1 MEMAPDENLHK
12 DHLLLESELKLILQR
27 LDQLSKDQQGGFSE
41 IKHRISA
48 IEDDL
53 RSNAVWM
60 GKTEQRLEHIEKT
73 VDEHSQAQ
81 GGSQATVS
89 KLALAAMAAL
99 SACIGVIGAL
109 VTSNGI

>member
-1 MEMAPDENLHK
+1 MDRDENLHK
-12 DHLLLESELKLILQR
+12 DHMHLEGELRLILQR

-48 IEDDL
+48 IEEDL

-73 VDEHSQAQ
+73 VDEQ
-81 GGSQATVS
+81 GQDDSHQTVS

-99 SACIGVIGAL
+99 SAAIGVIGAL
-109 VTSNGI
+109 ATQGGI

>member
-1 MEMAPDENLHK
+1 MH
-12 DHLLLESELKLILQR
+12 LESELKLILQR
-27 LDQLSKDQQGGFSE
+27 LEQLSKDQQGGFSE

-48 IEDDL
+48 IEEDL

-73 VDEHSQAQ
+73 VDDQSNDN
-81 GGSQATVS
+81 SQATVS

-99 SACIGVIGAL
+99 SAAIGVIGAL
-109 VTSNGI
+109 ATSGGI